1 MDGIR
6 AIAVAAV
13 VVFHFDPTVLP
24 GGFLGVDA
32 FFVVS
37 GFLITRLVLGE
48 IQSSGRLGLLGFYRR
63 RARRLM
69 PALVPLALAVS
80 AASVMR
86 WHDQL
91 ATLRAGLLSSAG
103 YATNWWL
110 ILDKQS
116 YFVTSGRPPMLQHL
130 WSLAIEEQYY
140 LIWPAVLILITLTR
154 RERPE
159 SSRLRWVAV
168 VAAVGSVA
176 STVTMAAL
184 AIAGDVPYATDSARV
199 YYGTDTHSM
208 GLLLGSAAGALS
220 LLPAVQARLS
230 APELPRRTW
239 DVAAVGALLLIG
251 WQFRSVTEFY
261 PQLYR
266 GGLLAFDAAVV
277 TVIAALL
284 VPSVGIA
291 RVLDSRILTWVG
303 RRSYSIYLWH
313 WPVAVVTRPGVDV
326 HGPALAVN
334 AMRMV
339 LTLALAD
346 LSYRL
351 VERRFR
357 YPRPAQA
364 AQAAQTA
371 PTAQTAQTAQTAHTV
386 QTAQT
391 AQAAPTARRLRV
403 GWRTASAALAA
414 LACVTGLASVHLPL
428 RNAPRNLPVA
438 AGLDPSVGLPADPNT
453 AVGVASSS
461 DSPPHRV
468 SPALGAGAI
477 PRVKAEP
484 AGPSPI
490 SAFGDSVLLG
500 AAPAI
505 TRLDPAAGVYAVEGR
520 SAYDVLNDV
529 RAALRHHVLA
539 PIVVIH
545 TGNNGIIDPQQLAST
560 LAALAGSYRVVLVT
574 DRVARDWEAPNN
586 QTIRAIAG
594 RYAGVVALDWHAISS
609 SHPDWFYDD
618 GLHLDASGAAA
629 YARLVLDATRR
640 ARQALITAG

>member
-1 MDGIR
+1 MPGVDGIR
-6 AIAVAAV
+6 ALAVAAV
-13 VVFHFDPTVLP
+13 VVFHFDPTLLP
-24 GGFLGVDA
+24 GGFLGVDV

-48 IQSSGRLGLLGFYRR
+48 IYASGRLRLLGFYRR

-69 PALVPLALAVS
+69 PALVPLVVAVT
-80 AASVMR
+80 AASVLR

-140 LIWPAVLILITLTR
+140 LLWPALLIMLTLSR
-154 RERPE
+154 AGRV
-159 SSRLRWVAV
+159 SSARLRWVAV
-168 VAAVGSVA
+168 VAAVGAAA
-176 STVTMAAL
+176 STLTMAVL
-184 AIAGDVPYATDSARV
+184 AIAGNVPYATDSARI

-220 LLPAVQARLS
+220 LLPGVQARLS
-230 APELPRRTW
+230 APRLPRRNW

-251 WQFRSVTEFY
+251 WQFRNVTEFY

-266 GGLLAFDAAVV
+266 GGLLAFDGAVV

-291 RVLDSRILTWVG
+291 RLLELPPLAWVG
-303 RRSYSIYLWH
+303 KRSYAIYLWH

-326 HGPALAVN
+326 HGPVLAIN
-334 AMRMV
+334 AVRVV

-357 YPRPAQA
+357 YPRSAPAA
-364 AQAAQTA
+364 GAQRS
-371 PTAQTAQTAQTAHTV
+371 H
-386 QTAQT
+386 
-391 AQAAPTARRLRV
+391 RV
-403 GWRTASAALAA
+403 GWRTARAALAA
-414 LACVTGLASVHLPL
+414 LACIVGLAGVHLPL
-428 RNAPRNLPVA
+428 RNAPADVPVA
-438 AGLDPSVGLPADPNT
+438 AGLDPSVGLPAGSGATSGATPLLDVPSHRLT
-453 AVGVASSS
+453 VPGSVGAT
-461 DSPPHRV
+461 
-468 SPALGAGAI
+468 
-477 PRVKAEP
+477 PRVTAKPAP
-484 AGPSPI
+484 AGLPAI

-505 TRLDPAAGVYAVEGR
+505 TRLDPAASVYAVEGR

-529 RAALRHHVLA
+529 CAALRHHTLA
-539 PIVVIH
+539 SVVVIH

-560 LAALAGSYRVVLVT
+560 LAALPRTSRVVLVT

-586 QTIRAIAG
+586 QTIRTIAARYPGVTAI
-594 RYAGVVALDWHAISS
+594 DWHAISS

-618 GLHLDASGAAA
+618 GLHLDPTGAAA
-629 YARLVLDATRR
+629 YAKLIVDASRD
-640 ARQALITAG
+640 ARPGLIAAG